1 MQVQYRS
8 ISFSE
13 CNCMQFDATLQ
24 QFENISVFN
33 KTNPIVDYG
42 NIGCGVFKGGIQN

>member
-8 ISFSE
+8 ISFSV
-13 CNCMQFDATLQ
+13 CMQFDATLQ

-33 KTNPIVDYG
+33 KKILIVDYE
-42 NIGCGVFKGGIQN
+42 NTGCGVLKEGIQN